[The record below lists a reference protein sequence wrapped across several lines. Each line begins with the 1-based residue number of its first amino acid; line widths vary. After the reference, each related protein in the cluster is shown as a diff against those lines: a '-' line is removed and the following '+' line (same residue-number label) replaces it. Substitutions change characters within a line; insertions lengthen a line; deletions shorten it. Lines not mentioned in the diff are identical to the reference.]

1 MRNVS
6 RRSSGGIE
14 WIDMVMIGND
24 RLTAEDGE
32 AAESESSISDFEE
45 RRREE
50 ESRLTSF
57 CFGW

>member
-1 MRNVS
+1 
-6 RRSSGGIE
+6 
-14 WIDMVMIGND
+14 MVMIGND